1 MYLETKKID
10 KVNKAIEDN
19 NITKI
24 VFMPSEE
31 ELWEIKSSK
40 SGENSNNNSN
50 DNNNT
55 YFVDLKNNHCSCKGF
70 YYNFNIQLCYHF
82 IAINQS
88 IEKSNY
94 NTKTLDD
101 RETEKYFE
109 KLLEN
114 ILMK

>member
-1 MYLETKKID
+1 MRAKKID
-10 KVNKAIEDN
+10 KINKAIEGN

-40 SGENSNNNSN
+40 SIDNSNNSNNNN
-50 DNNNT
+50 I
-55 YFVDLKNNHCSCKGF
+55 YFVDLINNYCSCKGF
-70 YYNFNIQLCYHF
+70 YYNFKVQLCYHL
-82 IAINQS
+82 IAVKQS
-88 IEKSNY
+88 KEKFNY
-94 NTKTLDD
+94 NTKILDD